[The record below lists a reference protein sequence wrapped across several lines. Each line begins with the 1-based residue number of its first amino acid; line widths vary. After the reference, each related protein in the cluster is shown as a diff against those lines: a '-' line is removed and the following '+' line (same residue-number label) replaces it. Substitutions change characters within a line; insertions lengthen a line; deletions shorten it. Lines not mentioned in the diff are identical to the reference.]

1 MNAQIN
7 NSLAMSKRVG
17 IIDIGRFLYIFLIVL
32 HHTYFFKN
40 NILWGGYIGVE
51 FFYIV
56 TGWLFARSCYT
67 KKNLDVFSF
76 LFHKIKGFYPEFL
89 VATTT
94 GFILM
99 SFFDKDVH
107 GHWLMNFVYWISD
120 IFLLQIWGFPTLSAT
135 AVSWFLSAMIGSLC
149 ILAPLALYKPRLLSF
164 YAFPIIISIYGF
176 LCVNYGS
183 LSPILQ
189 PVAGGLIHAGLLRA
203 MADIL
208 VGYLSFSMSMKLAN
222 TEFSNGRRKV
232 MGILEMGG
240 YLVSLYLVFRMN
252 GPTRI
257 DFLIVLLLAM
267 SVTISFS
274 EVTFTKRIHGSICDR
289 LGKYS
294 LNIYLSHGC
303 LAIIFGK
310 MAFPEH
316 YGMAMTMAMYFILV
330 IVLSVINNRASYLIR
345 KKL

>member
-1 MNAQIN
+1 MEQNKN
-7 NSLAMSKRVG
+7 KNVFRHVG
-17 IIDIGRFLYIFLIVL
+17 IIDFLRFFFIVLIVC
-32 HHTYFFKN
+32 HHSAFLGNHKF
-40 NILWGGYIGVE
+40 LSGYIGVE

-56 TGWLFARSCYT
+56 SGWLFARACYT
-67 KKNLDVFSF
+67 QKNLDVFGF

-89 VATTT
+89 VATAT

-107 GHWLMNFVYWISD
+107 GHWLMNFIYWISD

-208 VGYLSFSMSMKLAN
+208 VGYLSYSMSVKLAN
-222 TEFSNGRRKV
+222 TEFSNGRKMI

-240 YLVSLYLVFRMN
+240 YLISLYLVFRMN

-257 DFLIVLLLAM
+257 DFLIVLLLAI

-274 EVTFTKRIHGSICDR
+274 QVTFTKQIHGSVCDR
-289 LGKYS
+289 LGRYS

-316 YGMAMTMAMYFILV
+316 YGMAMTMALYFVFV
-330 IVLSVINNRASYLIR
+330 IVLSIFNNRVTNLMR

>member
-1 MNAQIN
+1 MEQNKN
-7 NSLAMSKRVG
+7 KNVFRHVG
-17 IIDIGRFLYIFLIVL
+17 IIDFLRFFFIVLIVC
-32 HHTYFFKN
+32 HHSAFFGNHKF
-40 NILWGGYIGVE
+40 LSGYIGVE

-56 TGWLFARSCYT
+56 SGWLFARACYT
-67 KKNLDVFSF
+67 QKNLDVFGF

-89 VATTT
+89 VATAT

-107 GHWLMNFVYWISD
+107 GHWLMNFIYWISD

-208 VGYLSFSMSMKLAN
+208 VGYLSYSMSVKLAN
-222 TEFSNGRRKV
+222 TEFSNGRKMI

-240 YLVSLYLVFRMN
+240 
-252 GPTRI
+252 I
-257 DFLIVLLLAM
+257 
-267 SVTISFS
+267 
-274 EVTFTKRIHGSICDR
+274 
-289 LGKYS
+289 
-294 LNIYLSHGC
+294 
-303 LAIIFGK
+303 
-310 MAFPEH
+310 
-316 YGMAMTMAMYFILV
+316 
-330 IVLSVINNRASYLIR
+330 
-345 KKL
+345 

>member
-1 MNAQIN
+1 VEQNKN
-7 NSLAMSKRVG
+7 KNVFRHVG
-17 IIDIGRFLYIFLIVL
+17 IIDFLRFFFIVLIVC
-32 HHTYFFKN
+32 HHSAFFGNHKF
-40 NILWGGYIGVE
+40 LSGYIGVE

-56 TGWLFARSCYT
+56 SGWLFARACYT
-67 KKNLDVFSF
+67 QKNLDVFGF

-89 VATTT
+89 VATAT

-107 GHWLMNFVYWISD
+107 GHWLMNFIYWISD

-208 VGYLSFSMSMKLAN
+208 VGYLSYSMSVKLAN
-222 TEFSNGRRKV
+222 TEFSNGRKMI

-240 YLVSLYLVFRMN
+240 YLISLYLVFRMN

>member
-1 MNAQIN
+1 MEQNKN
-7 NSLAMSKRVG
+7 KNVFRHVG
-17 IIDIGRFLYIFLIVL
+17 IIDFLRFFFIVLIVC
-32 HHTYFFKN
+32 HHSAFFGNHKF
-40 NILWGGYIGVE
+40 LSGYIGVE

-56 TGWLFARSCYT
+56 SGWLFARACYT
-67 KKNLDVFSF
+67 QKNLDVFGF

-89 VATTT
+89 VATAT

-107 GHWLMNFVYWISD
+107 GHWLMNFIYWISD

-203 MADIL
+203 AADML
-208 VGYLSFSMSMKLAN
+208 TGYLSYSLSTKLSSASLTPN
-222 TEFSNGRRKV
+222 KLNIL
-232 MGILEMGG
+232 GILEWGG
-240 YLVSLYLVFRMN
+240 YLTSLYLIFRMN
-252 GPTRI
+252 GPTQI
-257 DFLIVLLLAM
+257 DFLIVLLLAV
-267 SVTISFS
+267 SITISFS
-274 EVTFTKRIHGSICDR
+274 QVTQTNRIRGVLCDR
-289 LGKYS
+289 LGRYS

-303 LAIIFGK
+303 IGLIFGK
-310 MAFPEH
+310 LAMPQH
-316 YGMAMTMAMYFILV
+316 YGMTATCIVYIIL
-330 IVLSVINNRASYLIR
+330 IIILSIINNRLAYFFR
-345 KKL
+345 KFI